1 MATFRS
7 RTEPAR
13 AAIAGSEFFLGR
25 QPIVGRQRELI
36 AYELLFRSGQHDYA
50 SVTDDFAA
58 TATVIDNL
66 FSSLGIDRALG
77 DRKGFINVSEDV
89 LMSDI
94 IEILPHNRIVLEI
107 LEDVPLTS
115 AVLERCQQLRGL
127 GYQLALDDVVTL
139 QAEHKAFLDH
149 IDYVKFDI
157 GGMSTRCLI
166 DLVREIRSH
175 GAIPLAEKVETVEQY
190 DDCKAVGFDLFQGYF
205 FARPVVLS
213 GRRAQPSKLVL
224 IRILRLLADADDNH
238 VLEVALKEAPDLAM
252 RILKTAS
259 CAVYSPVSK
268 VTSLRQAIALLGHRQ
283 IRQLVQIMLFAQHSG
298 ADLGSDPLVQTA
310 AIRGRLMDSLAVGHG
325 LLHLRDEAFTVGILS
340 LADSLLG
347 QSMSDLMTLLNLE
360 EALRAAVVEH
370 AGPLGR
376 LLSLV
381 EASEGRDQD
390 MFGAIATNL
399 AGTDA
404 MAFNH
409 MQIEAIQWASRL

>member
-13 AAIAGSEFFLGR
+13 AEIAGSEFFLGR
-25 QPIVGRQRELI
+25 QPIVGRRRELI
-36 AYELLFRSGQHDYA
+36 AYELLFRSGQHDFA
-50 SVTDDFAA
+50 GVTDDFAA

-94 IEILPHNRIVLEI
+94 IEILPHSRIVLEI

-115 AVLERCQQLRGL
+115 SVLERCQQLRGL

-139 QAEHKAFLDH
+139 QTEHKAFLDH

-166 DLVREIRSH
+166 DLVREVRRH

-190 DDCKAVGFDLFQGYF
+190 DDCKAMGFDLFQGYF

-213 GRRAQPSKLVL
+213 GRRAQPSRVAL

-252 RILKTAS
+252 RVLKTAS
-259 CAVYSPVSK
+259 CAAYSPVSK

-283 IRQLVQIMLFAQHSG
+283 IRQLVQIMLFAQHGG

-310 AIRGRLMDSLAVGHG
+310 AIRGRLMDSLAAGQG
-325 LLHLRDEAFTVGILS
+325 LSHLRDEAFTVGILS

-347 QSMSDLMTLLNLE
+347 QSMSELMALLNLE
-360 EALRAAVVEH
+360 DALRAAVVEH

-390 MFGAIATNL
+390 RFGAIATHL

-404 MAFNH
+404 MVFNH
-409 MQIEAIQWASRL
+409 MQIEAIQWARQL